1 MIESPGAIPVSFFRD
16 IREWLEEDFFVFN
29 GGIFLNDIEKG

>member
-16 IREWLEEDFFVFN
+16 IREWLEEYFLYLMGGFF
-29 GGIFLNDIEKG
+29 